1 MFFGEDTSYIVR
13 RLSARL
19 HANPTHLPTPANH
32 FTIDLKLLFINYI
45 MNSTAIQNRTIL
57 VEFLLNVLV
66 FLICVLLLLLLLFSD
81 KQLDERAIPTQ
92 WMNFLLKFI

>member
-1 MFFGEDTSYIVR
+1 
-13 RLSARL
+13 
-19 HANPTHLPTPANH
+19 
-32 FTIDLKLLFINYI
+32 

-66 FLICVLLLLLLLFSD
+66 FLICVLLLLFSD

>member
-66 FLICVLLLLLLLFSD
+66 FLICVLLLLFSD